1 MTGPLAYI
9 GSSTFAWDPAK
20 SDRCLRERGFD
31 FAYVLPAFRDSARL
45 VEPDDRFD
53 YGEDRFR
60 LIGQVAGVPYVVV
73 FTRRGVTLRLISAR
87 RAGARERRAYHAR
100 AGRA

>member
-1 MTGPLAYI
+1 MTEPLAYMLA
-9 GSSTFAWDPAK
+9 SRFAWDLAK

-31 FAYVLPAFRDSARL
+31 FAHVLPAFRDPARL

-60 LIGQVAGVPYVVV
+60 LIGQVTGVTYVVV
-73 FTRRGVTLRLISAR
+73 FTCRGIALRLISAR
-87 RAGARERRAYHAR
+87 RAGARERRAYDAR